1 MCNTVDDPT
10 DLKIRYSTLQEW
22 MNNAFVLF
30 EDVERKINRNLVCG
44 DVELV
49 LAPLLAHDLPPPGTQ
64 PPSHT
69 RPRL

>member
-1 MCNTVDDPT
+1 
-10 DLKIRYSTLQEW
+10 

-30 EDVERKINRNLVCG
+30 EDVERKINRSLVCG

-49 LAPLLAHDLPPPGTQ
+49 LAPLLARDLPPPGTPQ
-64 PPSHT
+64 APTTTRT